1 VSLHP
6 KKICPKSCS
15 CLTKNVTNPKT
26 LPDPARS
33 PVAPDPRDPYSP
45 PPSLSQTPSQA
56 ATLRHSWSPNPRH
69 HIDPQ
74 SLVRMERRRFSR
86 IDLRW
91 ERKTTGFCDQDPVCL
106 GSILGEEALIR
117 EHKWLLNNFCHPF
130 VIEPKQ
136 VKNAKVLPFI
146 CYNKSFALAI

>member
-1 VSLHP
+1 MLQIRKRSQ
-6 KKICPKSCS
+6 
-15 CLTKNVTNPKT
+15 T
-26 LPDPARS
+26 LPDLLSHPTLAI
-33 PVAPDPRDPYSP
+33 PIP

-117 EHKWLLNNFCHPF
+117 EHK
-130 VIEPKQ
+130 
-136 VKNAKVLPFI
+136 
-146 CYNKSFALAI
+146 